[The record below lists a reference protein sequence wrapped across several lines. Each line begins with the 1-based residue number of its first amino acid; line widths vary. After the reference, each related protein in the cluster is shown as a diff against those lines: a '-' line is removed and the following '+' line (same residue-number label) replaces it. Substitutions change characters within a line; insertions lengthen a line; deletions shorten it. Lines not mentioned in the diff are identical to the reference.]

1 MDQLKKHKREKS
13 WKSQF
18 SYKYIITILLNI
30 NVLVLFTIFKVYK
43 KKSRKIDK
51 KKKKIEIKYKSSSIP

>member
-13 WKSQF
+13 WKNQF

-30 NVLVLFTIFKVYK
+30 IVLVFFTMFKAYK
-43 KKSRKIDK
+43 IKSRKIDK
-51 KKKKIEIKYKSSSIP
+51 KKRKLK